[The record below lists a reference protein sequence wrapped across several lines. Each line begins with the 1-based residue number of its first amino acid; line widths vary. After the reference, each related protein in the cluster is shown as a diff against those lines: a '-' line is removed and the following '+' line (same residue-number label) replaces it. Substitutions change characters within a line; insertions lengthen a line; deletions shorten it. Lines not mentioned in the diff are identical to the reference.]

1 LNLLND
7 ILIFALSIGYIEIKQ
22 INKQIKMSIS
32 NRSVDIAEL
41 KNQAIAY
48 YSMNADI
55 LKKVESGLNDLFYE
69 SPHDVFG
76 FLVIIVST

>member
-1 LNLLND
+1 
-7 ILIFALSIGYIEIKQ
+7 
-22 INKQIKMSIS
+22 M
-32 NRSVDIAEL
+32 DIAEL

-55 LKKVESGLNDLFYE
+55 LKKVEGGLNELFYE

-76 FLVIIVST
+76 FLVITV